1 MIQTGFDNRVKI
13 HQIVENQLPSFI
25 LEENPNASEFLK
37 QYYISQEY
45 QGGPVDISDNLD
57 QYLKL
62 DNLTPEVVV
71 DSTILSNDITSSET
85 TIQVSSTKGFPNQYG
100 LLKIDDEIITYTG
113 ITATSFT
120 GCIRGFSGITNY
132 HDNLTNELVFSSS
145 DSQSH
150 SANSSIQNLVA
161 ETQLMKTDLIQ
172 PIFIKEGL
180 KGIEQIESLP
190 GINRYGSDAVL
201 NEVEDLANLNIG
213 AIAIFPVIDPTKK
226 DNHGSE
232 ATNDNNF
239 LINEIKKIK
248 AEFPEMLLISD
259 VALDPYTTH
268 GHDGILDESG
278 YVDNDKTLKIL
289 RDQSLILAEAGADI
303 IAPSDMM
310 DGRVGVIRDALEKN
324 GFINTIILSYAAKYN
339 SQFYGPFRDAVGS
352 SANLGKSSKSSYQ
365 MAFTNSDEAL
375 HEVALDIKEGADIV
389 MVKPGMP
396 YLDII
401 YRIKKE
407 FKIPTFAYQVSGEY
421 SMIKNAIEKGWIDRG
436 VMLESLTS
444 LKRAGSDAILTY
456 AAKEISKELL

>member
-1 MIQTGFDNRVKI
+1 
-13 HQIVENQLPSFI
+13 
-25 LEENPNASEFLK
+25 
-37 QYYISQEY
+37 
-45 QGGPVDISDNLD
+45 
-57 QYLKL
+57 
-62 DNLTPEVVV
+62 
-71 DSTILSNDITSSET
+71 
-85 TIQVSSTKGFPNQYG
+85 
-100 LLKIDDEIITYTG
+100 
-113 ITATSFT
+113 
-120 GCIRGFSGITNY
+120 
-132 HDNLTNELVFSSS
+132 
-145 DSQSH
+145 
-150 SANSSIQNLVA
+150 
-161 ETQLMKTDLIQ
+161 
-172 PIFIKEGL
+172 
-180 KGIEQIESLP
+180 
-190 GINRYGSDAVL
+190 
-201 NEVEDLANLNIG
+201 
-213 AIAIFPVIDPTKK
+213 
-226 DNHGSE
+226 
-232 ATNDNNF
+232 
-239 LINEIKKIK
+239 
-248 AEFPEMLLISD
+248 MLLISD

-436 VMLESLTS
+436 VMIESLTS

>member
-1 MIQTGFDNRVKI
+1 MTTDRKF
-13 HQIVENQLPSFI
+13 PSTR
-25 LEENPNASEFLK
+25 LRRLR
-37 QYYISQEY
+37 
-45 QGGPVDISDNLD
+45 L
-57 QYLKL
+57 
-62 DNLTPEVVV
+62 
-71 DSTILSNDITSSET
+71 
-85 TIQVSSTKGFPNQYG
+85 
-100 LLKIDDEIITYTG
+100 
-113 ITATSFT
+113 
-120 GCIRGFSGITNY
+120 
-132 HDNLTNELVFSSS
+132 
-145 DSQSH
+145 
-150 SANSSIQNLVA
+150 NSSIQNLVA

-324 GFINTIILSYAAKYN
+324 AFINTIILSYAAKYN

-352 SANLGKSSKSSYQ
+352 SASLGKSSKSSYQ